1 MHKGGRTILRS
12 LRRCLFSGPLTA
24 DTDTSYKEMEMKE
37 TVFELNIWSQPLSV
51 TDSLKCF
58 PYCWITEGQKTEIY
72 EKIKEDA
79 TWAGVL
85 YRLSSRLVTW
95 KQGICVWA
103 AVEMEDKKTCIKVV
117 KWIRSCKGRVY
128 AEKRSM
134 HKWNLLV
141 RMALNI
147 HGNLQNSQM

>member
-85 YRLSSRLVTW
+85 YRLINDASPLRG
-95 KQGICVWA
+95 KDFGNFGA
-103 AVEMEDKKTCIKVV
+103 AVAGAAILHSEG
-117 KWIRSCKGRVY
+117 S
-128 AEKRSM
+128 
-134 HKWNLLV
+134 
-141 RMALNI
+141 
-147 HGNLQNSQM
+147 